1 MEYDKKIVNRLKR
14 SDGQLHGVLNMMEE
28 GKDCV
33 DIVTQ
38 LSAVRSSID
47 RTISL
52 IVAENLVECVQENIK
67 DGSTGEERIQ
77 QAIQLLMKSRLPCVA
92 YAT

>member
-1 MEYDKKIVNRLKR
+1 MEYEKKIVNRLKR

-77 QAIQLLMKSRLPCVA
+77 QAIQLLMKSR
-92 YAT
+92 

>member
-52 IVAENLVECVQENIK
+52 IVAENLVECVQEDIK
-67 DGSTGEERIQ
+67 DGSTG
-77 QAIQLLMKSRLPCVA
+77 
-92 YAT
+92 

>member
-1 MEYDKKIVNRLKR
+1 KR

-28 GKDCV
+28 GKDCA

-47 RTISL
+47 RAISL
-52 IVAENLVECVQENIK
+52 IVAENLVECVQDNIK
-67 DGSTGEERIQ
+67 NGSTGEESVE
-77 QAIQLLMKSRLPCVA
+77 QAIQLLMKSR
-92 YAT
+92 

>member
-28 GKDCV
+28 GKDCA

-52 IVAENLVECVQENIK
+52 IVAENLVECVQDNIK
-67 DGSTGEERIQ
+67 NGSTGEESVE
-77 QAIQLLMKSRLPCVA
+77 QAIQLLMKSR
-92 YAT
+92 

>member
-47 RTISL
+47 RAISL

-77 QAIQLLMKSRLPCVA
+77 QAIELLMKSR
-92 YAT
+92 

>member
-14 SDGQLHGVLNMMEE
+14 SDGQLHGVLNMIEE
-28 GKDCV
+28 GKDCA

-47 RTISL
+47 RAISL
-52 IVAENLVECVQENIK
+52 IVGISSFL
-67 DGSTGEERIQ
+67 S
-77 QAIQLLMKSRLPCVA
+77 
-92 YAT
+92 

>member
-28 GKDCV
+28 GKDCA

-47 RTISL
+47 RAISL
-52 IVAENLVECVQENIK
+52 IVAENLVECVQDNIK
-67 DGSTGEERIQ
+67 NGSTGEESVE
-77 QAIQLLMKSRLPCVA
+77 QAIQLLMKSR
-92 YAT
+92 